1 MVTPMPNGEALQMRV
16 GRNIKRI
23 RIKKKLSQE
32 DLASKLDLNQSYISK
47 IELGKRNLT
56 LQNIHEFSK
65 VLNIDASELLR

>member
-1 MVTPMPNGEALQMRV
+1 MPNGEALQMRV